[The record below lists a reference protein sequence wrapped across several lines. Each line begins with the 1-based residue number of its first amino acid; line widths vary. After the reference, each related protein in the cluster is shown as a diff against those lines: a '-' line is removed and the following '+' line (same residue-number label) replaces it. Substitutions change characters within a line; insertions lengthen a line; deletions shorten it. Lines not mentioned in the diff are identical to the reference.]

1 MLRDFWQRHPAAES
15 VLRQWHTIVEQADFR
30 DFEHIK
36 EFFNSADYV
45 PPYVVFDVAGN
56 NYRVVVVVH
65 YRAKRIYVREFNMR
79 AIQSSWSKLD
89 SMVHLRPIYD
99 EAGYEQMTS
108 LMNSLLDVVGNNEDH
123 ALSGLLELVG
133 DL

>member
-1 MLRDFWQRHPAAES
+1 MHVISLKMLRDFWHRYPAVES
-15 VLRQWHTIVEQADFR
+15 VLRQWHTIVAHTDFR

-65 YRAKRIYVREFNMR
+65 FRAKRIYVREVMTH
-79 AIQSSWSKLD
+79 ATYDKWCKLYRKGR
-89 SMVHLRPIYD
+89 S
-99 EAGYEQMTS
+99 
-108 LMNSLLDVVGNNEDH
+108 
-123 ALSGLLELVG
+123 
-133 DL
+133 

>member
-1 MLRDFWQRHPAAES
+1 MHVISLKVLRDFWHRHPAAES
-15 VLRQWHTIVEQADFR
+15 VLRQWHTIVEHTDFR

-65 YRAKRIYVREFNMR
+65 YRAKRIYVREVMTH
-79 AIQSSWSKLD
+79 AAYDKWCKLYRKGRD
-89 SMVHLRPIYD
+89 
-99 EAGYEQMTS
+99 
-108 LMNSLLDVVGNNEDH
+108 
-123 ALSGLLELVG
+123 
-133 DL
+133 

>member
-15 VLRQWHTIVEQADFR
+15 VLRQWHTIVEQTDFK

-56 NYRVVVVVH
+56 NYR
-65 YRAKRIYVREFNMR
+65 AKRIYVREVMTH
-79 AIQSSWSKLD
+79 STYDKWCKLYKKGK
-89 SMVHLRPIYD
+89 V
-99 EAGYEQMTS
+99 
-108 LMNSLLDVVGNNEDH
+108 
-123 ALSGLLELVG
+123 
-133 DL
+133 